1 MFRRDMLTTMV
12 YTLETDKG
20 AQAHA
25 NQKKTK
31 VMT

>member
-1 MFRRDMLTTMV
+1 MFRRDMLTTV
-12 YTLETDKG
+12 VHTLETGKD
-20 AQAHA
+20 AQARA

>member
-1 MFRRDMLTTMV
+1 MLRRDMLKTMV
-12 YTLETDKG
+12 YTLETGKD